1 MFHAV
6 LDPYYLA
13 ITALVTIGWQ
23 AAGFAIAF
31 GLQIDTITD
40 FWSAT
45 NFGFLALLTL
55 NLGAAYE
62 ARNIVATIFVLLWAV
77 RLGGWQ
83 LFRLLQMGSDT
94 RFDEMRSKPL
104 SFAQFWAAQALW
116 VWTVSLPLTILNSP
130 AVSRVEGN
138 WGGAHVSFGTARDIV
153 GVILWA
159 IGFGVEA
166 LADIQKYTFK
176 QSKPPQGA
184 ITDKGLWGLCRRPNY
199 FGEIVHWLGI
209 YLLCISPASSPDIS
223 RRGHDALLG
232 SVVSP
237 LFTFCLLMFLSGV
250 PLAEKPTQQKYYLMA
265 HAPRD
270 GDGSLEPFGKRQ
282 REEDP
287 WRRMQAFRN
296 RTSLL
301 IPLPPALYK
310 PLPTWLKRTVL
321 LDFPFYNFDEHKDGP
336 KALEEEQKKQAQD
349 D

>member
-1 MFHAV
+1 V
-6 LDPYYLA
+6 
-13 ITALVTIGWQ
+13 
-23 AAGFAIAF
+23 
-31 GLQIDTITD
+31 
-40 FWSAT
+40 
-45 NFGFLALLTL
+45 
-55 NLGAAYE
+55 
-62 ARNIVATIFVLLWAV
+62 
-77 RLGGWQ
+77 
-83 LFRLLQMGSDT
+83 
-94 RFDEMRSKPL
+94 
-104 SFAQFWAAQALW
+104 
-116 VWTVSLPLTILNSP
+116 PLTILNSP

-250 PLAEKPTQQKYYLMA
+250 PLVSRSSPHL
-265 HAPRD
+265 HASR
-270 GDGSLEPFGKRQ
+270 
-282 REEDP
+282 
-287 WRRMQAFRN
+287 
-296 RTSLL
+296 
-301 IPLPPALYK
+301 
-310 PLPTWLKRTVL
+310 
-321 LDFPFYNFDEHKDGP
+321 
-336 KALEEEQKKQAQD
+336 
-349 D
+349 